1 MLVPWFETPLF
12 AELEAFRREVDALV
26 SAPQTFDVPRGLTAG
41 RGLHFREDGERYVV
55 KADLPGLAPEELEVQ
70 VSGRQLTVSGTR
82 RLTAPEGFTLQHRER
97 SEWRF
102 ERTLALPDDVDPDK
116 VQASLRDGVLEVSL
130 PRVAEV
136 QPRRIE
142 VNA

>member
-41 RGLHFREDGERYVV
+41 RGLHFREEGDHYIV
-55 KADLPGLAPEELEVQ
+55 KADLPGLAADKLDVQ
-70 VSGRQLTVSGTR
+70 VAGRQLTISGQR
-82 RLTAPEGFTLQHRER
+82 ELTVPEGFTLQHRER

-102 ERTLALPDDVDPDK
+102 ERTLSLPDDVDPDG
-116 VQASLRDGVLEVSL
+116 VEATLTDGVLSVHL
-130 PRVAEV
+130 PRVAEIAPRQITV
-136 QPRRIE
+136 Q
-142 VNA
+142 A